1 MGVGQFLRL
10 GSAEIGLARAAR
22 GEVPKQSCGAR
33 GARCM
38 YQIPGA
44 ARAGFTA
51 MELMMVVA
59 LIAIVLAIALPVS
72 RGLSLS
78 NRRSQCAFN
87 ERTLG
92 QALLA
97 FRNDYRA
104 FPRDHWETAGIGGF
118 AASSVNIRGFA
129 RLTTGLY
136 SLYSLTAYT
145 ASDRVVDGTTFS
157 AASAAGGSSA
167 TFTDGSALV
176 SGSGTTWTTAGVVPG
191 DQIMLDSV
199 GVWYAIDSVVDDQ
212 HLRLTTAVQSGH
224 GGSGD
229 ATFRKM
235 SLLNQ
240 QAWFAGGSFLHRL
253 LYLHC
258 PNNPVAEVPAVINVP
273 LLGATLTAA
282 GYNNYDLYYRRD
294 WFHNPPYDARYYDS
308 DTLNDPD
315 ARGIRDRRN
324 LVESP
329 YPPADTLITFC
340 PYHRNSDDF
349 RVGHPAGYPGDKRD
363 EDMVLFADGAVLWLP
378 SYPWDAITFN
388 PATASPGQLNPAE
401 WFSQRRAEAGE

>member
-92 QALLA
+92 QAWLS

-104 FPRDHWETAGIGGF
+104 FPRDHWETAGIGGYNTP
-118 AASSVNIRGFA
+118 AIDTIGFSGVV
-129 RLTTGLY
+129 GLY
-136 SLYSLTAYT
+136 SLYYLTEYT
-145 ASDRVVDGTTFS
+145 GLTKYGGAATRRTFPTVPFTATFASDSPRVVGTNTS
-157 AASAAGGSSA
+157 W
-167 TFTDGSALV
+167 TN
-176 SGSGTTWTTAGVVPG
+176 SGAVPG
-191 DQIMLDSV
+191 DEIRLDSD
-199 GVWYAIDSVVDDQ
+199 GIWYEIAQINDDT
-212 HLRLTTAVQSGH
+212 HLLLAENYD
-224 GGSGD
+224 GSGAGVPGN

-235 SLLNQ
+235 SLLNDQ
-240 QAWFAGGSFLHRL
+240 EWFAGGSFLHRL

-273 LLGATLTAA
+273 LLGPAPSEP

-294 WFHNPPYDARYYDS
+294 WFHNPPYQASYYQPA
-308 DTLNDPD
+308 DP
-315 ARGIRDRRN
+315 ARDRRN

-329 YPPADTLITFC
+329 YPPADTLVTFC
-340 PYHRNSDDF
+340 PYHRKSDDY